1 MILFLTFLLHQE
13 NRIAGIFLV
22 VAFILTFWKRRS
34 LFWFAAGFYCAG
46 SLVNIGAK
54 VCLWLVSVWFAYG
67 LSESGDVNTALL
79 AALVLP
85 ILAGVYAMAGVILI
99 WPWISQ
105 KYALWCG
112 KVLHLI
118 ILPILVSI
126 IFIGSFFTPGRSQT
140 WLDLQ
145 WLVYGPLWFR
155 IRESWVTK
163 KGV

>member
-1 MILFLTFLLHQE
+1 MISFLSILLHQE

-22 VAFILTFWKRRS
+22 VAFIFTFWQRRS

-67 LSESGDVNTALL
+67 LSDSGEINAALL
-79 AALVLP
+79 GALVLP
-85 ILAGVYAMAGVILI
+85 ILAAVYGMASVIFI

-105 KYALWCG
+105 KYALPCG

-126 IFIGSFFTPGRSQT
+126 IFVGAFCTPGRSQA

-163 KGV
+163 KAV